1 MNKYFLFLKKKS
13 FWTLFFA
20 VLAIVFLLVPLVS
33 LVLSAVALFLCLY
46 GRSKPM
52 PVFAK
57 TALILAIIGIVIS
70 LFSFAARDYF
80 YGSGLDKAFNDYKN
94 EIAYDFDNQ
103 VSRIEV
109 FAGNLEDLV
118 VKVDENLKDVELFKE
133 AEKASLTQNDLEV
146 VADFEKALRDYRDGL
161 RYTSVTAFNSTQKIK
176 KYGDLFLDSF
186 LTEDE
191 LIAKLTEA
199 QSVIDYESSKLEDL
213 QIILSERYA
222 NFNSL
227 LSDK

>member
-1 MNKYFLFLKKKS
+1 MNKYFSFLKRKS

-33 LVLSAVALFLCLY
+33 LILSAVALFLCLY
-46 GRSKPM
+46 NKNKPM
-52 PVFAK
+52 PIFSK

-94 EIAYDFDNQ
+94 EIAYDFDNH

-109 FAGNLEDLV
+109 FADNLDNLV
-118 VKVDENLKDVELFKE
+118 AKTEENFKEVSLFKE
-133 AEKASLTQNDLEV
+133 AEKTSLDQSDLDIV
-146 VADFEKALRDYRDGL
+146 LAFEEALKDYRDGL
-161 RYTSVTAFNSTQKIK
+161 RYTSVTAFEGAQKIK
-176 KYGDLFLDSF
+176 SYGDLFLNSF

-191 LIAKLTEA
+191 LVVKITDV

-213 QIILSERYA
+213 QAVLSEKYA
-222 NFNSL
+222 DFNNL
-227 LSDK
+227 LSNK